1 MTGHFLNS
9 KGSFLLTDNFDFGC
23 VGRLKTLSVLG
34 SALVGPLHQ
43 ILGDITDDQ
52 RAILKDFSVE
62 VRVQGHTICGKGGT
76 MYVHKLHRN
85 SNKDVHMFVK
95 TI

>member
-62 VRVQGHTICGKGGT
+62 VRVQGHTICGKGELCT
-76 MYVHKLHRN
+76 YTSCIEIVT
-85 SNKDVHMFVK
+85 K
-95 TI
+95 TCTCL